1 MTTNSAAVDRH
12 RSVNVITRGVAASD
26 WPKWRSQST
35 LIHFETGVRESSRT
49 NLSDHLIFPTTSI
62 FSLSG
67 ISLTGSLAEAALVGS
82 EGCIGLWLLSQNPPS
97 PISFIPQTKGFGLVI
112 AADFLRRELSS
123 SAEFRQDLLNYA
135 AATVRYAIQT
145 CFCYRHHTIE
155 QQVTKMILL
164 TLLRT
169 GRDELETTHQM
180 IGAILGIRRER
191 VSEALARLQ
200 EKGFLTQSRG
210 RIRIVLREYF
220 ESTACE
226 CYPLLR
232 GYFRYNK
239 NGESTTQD
247 PSK

>member
-12 RSVNVITRGVAASD
+12 RLVNVITRGVAASD

-35 LIHFETGVRESSRT
+35 LIHFETCVRGSSFT
-49 NLSDHLIFPTTSI
+49 NFSDHLIFPTSAI

-82 EGCIGLWLLSQNPPS
+82 EGCVGLWLLSQNPPS
-97 PISFIPQTKGFGLVI
+97 PISFVPQTKGFALVI

-123 SAEFRQDLLNYA
+123 SAGFRQDLLNYA

-145 CFCYRHHTIE
+145 CFCYRYHTID

-169 GRDELETTHQM
+169 RRDELETTHQM
-180 IGAILGIRRER
+180 IGTILGIRREG

-210 RIRIVLREYF
+210 RIRIMLRENL

-232 GYFRYNK
+232 GYLGYNR
-239 NGESTTQD
+239 NDESATQD